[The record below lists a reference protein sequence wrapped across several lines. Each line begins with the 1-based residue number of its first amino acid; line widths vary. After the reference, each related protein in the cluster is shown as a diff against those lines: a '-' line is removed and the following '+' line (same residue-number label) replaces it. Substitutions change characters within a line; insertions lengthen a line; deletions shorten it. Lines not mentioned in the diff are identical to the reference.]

1 MKAVCACLK
10 TPIGTCATH
19 LKWKK
24 NSLILSSENSAQAVT
39 KNEEGRLISD
49 KTGHLGYGLAS
60 MEYII
65 GMHKGFCDYRIENGC
80 FVFEAVLPLAQ
91 TLKEVTAN

>member
-1 MKAVCACLK
+1 MC
-10 TPIGTCATH
+10 
-19 LKWKK
+19 
-24 NSLILSSENSAQAVT
+24 SS
-39 KNEEGRLISD
+39 D
-49 KTGHLGYGLAS
+49 LAS